1 MCPAASPACRTGPC
15 ASPWETTGLLPPVPG
30 DRSALH
36 TTKLPARWSPGTWS
50 RCPLQ
55 PVVQRHF
62 LRPGL
67 QGWGAPSPPM
77 GHRVGDIKGGQSCFH
92 PP

>member
-62 LRPGL
+62 LCPGL
-67 QGWGAPSPPM
+67 QGWGAPSPTM
-77 GHRVGDIKGGQSCFH
+77 GHRVGDSKGGQSCFH